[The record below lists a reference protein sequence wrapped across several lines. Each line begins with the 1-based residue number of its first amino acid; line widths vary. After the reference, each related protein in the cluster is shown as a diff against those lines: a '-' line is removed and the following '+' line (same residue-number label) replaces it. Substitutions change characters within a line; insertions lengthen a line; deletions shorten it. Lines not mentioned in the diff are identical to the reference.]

1 MGKGETGRRNWK
13 EGNVWVLS
21 PELTVKE
28 GEAAEEGQPG
38 PPWKRALG
46 ETCKKQP
53 LTSCPPPGPHVSKC
67 CLRRGLHQ
75 TSPARAPLLLQ
86 QVSLRHGLQH
96 TLPEA
101 VLDIAPHQNL
111 ILEEAGL
118 LRVKEEVHLAH
129 AAAVFV

>member
-53 LTSCPPPGPHVSKC
+53 LTSCLSTGSARLQVLPAAGATSDISSKSAPPPAAG
-67 CLRRGLHQ
+67 Q
-75 TSPARAPLLLQ
+75 PASRP
-86 QVSLRHGLQH
+86 S
-96 TLPEA
+96 
-101 VLDIAPHQNL
+101 
-111 ILEEAGL
+111 
-118 LRVKEEVHLAH
+118 AH
-129 AAAVFV
+129 AS